1 LQRTKWLNRISRK
14 LDKKLEDLRRETPTD
29 DDVLGWGIH
38 VIEGLNTAL
47 VTFLTFLLLLGSGVI
62 SLWFSIWRSDVS
74 GGFAIGAY
82 MGRFG

>member
-1 LQRTKWLNRISRK
+1 MLQ
-14 LDKKLEDLRRETPTD
+14 DVRRVTPTD

-47 VTFLTFLLLLGSGVI
+47 VTFLTFLMLVFSGTISVWF
-62 SLWFSIWRSDVS
+62 SLWKNDVS

-82 MGRFG
+82 IVALWVGFITALFFQWQKE